1 MKRMKK
7 WMACFLAAS
16 MALSAAAC
24 GKGDESKEQTVSESN
39 DQGGETA
46 EKTTIT
52 VTFRDDGQLE
62 KNVLS

>member
-39 DQGGETA
+39 DQGDS
-46 EKTTIT
+46 
-52 VTFRDDGQLE
+52 R
-62 KNVLS
+62 KNNNYGNLQR